1 MKAANAVRN
10 LIQLLFG
17 FTLAVFLK
25 RVRYFFYLRF
35 TKIIFQA
42 KLPISIFYDDYID
55 KEKLLFNI
63 NSGRANKIRDKI
75 SFLKL
80 KSDDSKEIEKILNSK
95 FNIFNYCL
103 IGNKNA
109 SRKDPISGH
118 EWPQDMW
125 YRDARK
131 NLKDTTT
138 SKDHGNILE
147 CIICCRLL

>member
-63 NSGRANKIRDKI
+63 NSGRATR
-75 SFLKL
+75 L
-80 KSDDSKEIEKILNSK
+80 EID
-95 FNIFNYCL
+95 FF
-103 IGNKNA
+103 
-109 SRKDPISGH
+109 
-118 EWPQDMW
+118 
-125 YRDARK
+125 
-131 NLKDTTT
+131 
-138 SKDHGNILE
+138 
-147 CIICCRLL
+147 